1 MQNMMCF
8 KNNSGIGQI
17 SLAQPTSA
25 PWWIGSQ
32 PLYGESFS
40 NFHNLNG
47 VQNNGDAS
55 LTEAAGQVHAAVDH
69 MTRSCQP
76 MQDKINGD
84 GDSSKFPMIPDKDS
98 GKWQK
103 NQQRSTTI
111 SLQSPSSF
119 QGCFELGLGQSMV
132 CSNYPYVDQ
141 CYGLFA
147 TYDTQAMHG
156 QMLLPLNM
164 KAEGPIYVNAKQYH
178 GIVRRRKA
186 RAKEEMK
193 NKLIKSRKPYL
204 HESRHLHAMRR
215 PRGCG
220 GRFLNTKKDATVQNA
235 EPGGSKNAAYPSAS
249 PSSEI
254 FQSDSGNLNSASCG
268 SSISGSEVTSMYS
281 LGGNKDRF
289 PAIDRA
295 RPSLY
300 HRPISR
306 MMGGDHGSGLPSKW
320 GNPADSCCDLLKV

>member
-8 KNNSGIGQI
+8 KNNSGI
-17 SLAQPTSA
+17 SLAQPAQASSA

-40 NFHNLNG
+40 HFQNLSG

-55 LTEAAGQVHAAVDH
+55 LTDASGHVHAAVDH
-69 MTRSCQP
+69 MTPSWP
-76 MQDKINGD
+76 TMQEKTNGG
-84 GDSSKFPMIPDKDS
+84 GDSPKFLMIPDKDS

-103 NQQRSTTI
+103 NHQRSTTI

-141 CYGLFA
+141 FYGLFA

-186 RAKEEMK
+186 RAKAEMK

-220 GRFLNTKKDATVQNA
+220 GRFLNTKKDADVQNA
-235 EPGGSKNAAYPSAS
+235 EPGNSKHAAYPSAS
-249 PSSEI
+249 PSSEN

-268 SSISGSEVTSMYS
+268 SSMSGSEVTSMYS
-281 LGGNKDRF
+281 LGGNNDRF
-289 PAIDRA
+289 LSIDRT

-300 HRPISR
+300 HRPIST
-306 MMGGDHGSGLPSKW
+306 MMGGDHGPGLPSKW
-320 GNPADSCCDLLKV
+320 GKAADGCRDLLKV